1 MNKYSVS
8 EVEDLIRNA
17 PSTRG
22 CGEVAYAKEVNE
34 LKKGEGFK
42 IRLQEWNRKTS
53 VPGYFSSKFNKE
65 GKRVVKTFKVDVDE
79 YLVVKQL

>member
-1 MNKYSVS
+1 MKKFSAS

-17 PSTRG
+17 PSQRVH
-22 CGEVAYAKEVNE
+22 GEVAYAKEVNE

-42 IRLQEWNRKTS
+42 IPLQEWNRKTT

-65 GKRVVKTFKVDVDE
+65 GKRVVKTFKVGVDE